1 MKDATPSGIARTA
14 ILGGYYGLL
23 AWMAYATLE
32 FILATL
38 APLRSYTI
46 TNLAWWYWPLTFTL
60 WALYASAGIA
70 MGFVGGFF
78 TRSPE
83 LLETAGTATL
93 ALAFTVNLCAVSTID
108 YTAVA
113 CAAIVLGGLGA
124 SLVSKRSR
132 QRTCVLKNPWV
143 GAGLLLLTSRL
154 SGDLARRGVVIRAAL
169 PLAVAVFVF
178 TASTLRRPLPQSNRN
193 LLKGAAALAGILL
206 TLGGA
211 VYLNR
216 GIAPRLPSASV
227 PVRGNGAPV
236 VLISMDTVRAD
247 HLSVYG
253 YGRNTTPNLAR
264 LAGAATLY
272 RRAIAAGDMT
282 LPTHAAMFTGMY
294 ASWNGAHF
302 DAPVYTDPRPLS
314 KSYRTLAELLAENGY
329 LTVSVAANFSYF
341 QPEFGFNRGFAVFD
355 SPSPIQFLSYDREYY
370 LRFGA
375 RKLLNRVVS
384 TAQFDSVTRRAA
396 EINDAINRILR
407 RDWNGRQP
415 VFLFAN
421 YMDAH
426 CPYAPPKPFRRM
438 FPGGDLRFTLHEYY
452 QLSEDVGAMKR
463 AAPST
468 VRDHLLSQ
476 YDGALAYLDSELG
489 KLIDH
494 LKEIGLYEDALII
507 VTSDHGEAFGEQ
519 SLIGHG
525 LSVYQNQVSVPLII
539 KYPRQ
544 HSARSIEAPVSHVDL
559 LPTILDVLGQ
569 PAPAHLQGRS
579 LLGTETG
586 PAPDVISESFAQAK
600 LMQLH
605 PRFKRTERALMSGDR
620 KLVWSTAG
628 KRELYDVAKD
638 PAEQHDLCAAE
649 RATCASLQQKL
660 EAWIASIPRTRTPDR
675 KLDKQSLERLKSLG
689 YTQ

>member
-1 MKDATPSGIARTA
+1 MKNTTPSGIARPA
-14 ILGGYYGLL
+14 ILGAYYGLL
-23 AWMAYATLE
+23 AWMAYAALE

-38 APLRSYTI
+38 APLRSYSN
-46 TNLAWWYWPLTFTL
+46 TNLASWYWTLTFTL
-60 WALYASAGIA
+60 WALYAGAGIG
-70 MGFVGGFF
+70 MGFMGGLF
-78 TRSPE
+78 TKSPE
-83 LLETAGTATL
+83 LLEIAGTATL
-93 ALAFTVNLCAVSTID
+93 ALAFTVNLCAVSAID
-108 YTAVA
+108 YAAVA
-113 CAAIVLGGLGA
+113 CAAIVLAGLGA
-124 SLVSKRSR
+124 SLVSKPWRR
-132 QRTCVLKNPWV
+132 RTCILKNPWV
-143 GAGLLLLTSRL
+143 GAGLLLVTSRL
-154 SGDLARRGVVIRAAL
+154 SGDLARRGGVVRAAL
-169 PLAVAVFVF
+169 PLVVAISVFA
-178 TASTLRRPLPQSNRN
+178 ASTLRRRFPESSHN
-193 LLKGAAALAGILL
+193 LRKGAAALAGILL
-206 TLGGA
+206 TLGGG

-216 GIAPRLPSASV
+216 GIAPRLASATV
-227 PVRGNGAPV
+227 PVRGNGTPV

-253 YGRNTTPNLAR
+253 YGRNTTPNLAK
-264 LAGAATLY
+264 LAAGATLY

-302 DAPVYTDPRPLS
+302 DAPAHTDPQPLS
-314 KSYRTLAELLAENGY
+314 KSYRTLAEILSESGY
-329 LTVSVAANFSYF
+329 LTASVAANFSYF

-384 TAQFDSVTRRAA
+384 TPQFDSVTRRAE
-396 EINDAINRILR
+396 EINDAIGRILR

-426 CPYAPPKPFRRM
+426 CPYAPPKPFRQM
-438 FPGGDLRFTLHEYY
+438 FPGGNLRFTLHEYY
-452 QLSEDVGAMKR
+452 QLSEDVGAMR
-463 AAPST
+463 RPAPPA
-468 VRDHLLSQ
+468 VLDHLLSQ
-476 YDGALAYLDSELG
+476 YDGAIAYLDSELG
-489 KLIDH
+489 TLIDH
-494 LKEIGLYEDALII
+494 LKEAGLYEDALII
-507 VTSDHGEAFGEQ
+507 ITSDHGEAFGEQ

-525 LSVYQNQVSVPLII
+525 LSASQNQVSVPLII

-544 HSARSIEAPVSHVDL
+544 RSARTIDTPVSHVDL
-559 LPTILDVLGQ
+559 LPTILEVLGQ
-569 PAPAHLQGRS
+569 SAPAHLQGRS
-579 LLGTETG
+579 LLGAETG
-586 PAPDVISESFAQAK
+586 TAPDVISESFPQVK

-605 PRFKRTERALMSGDR
+605 ARFKRMERALISGDR

-649 RATCASLQQKL
+649 SATCAGLQQKL
-660 EAWIASIPRTRTPDR
+660 EAWNASIPRTRAPGR